1 MTSDSVVSVHFSEF
15 VARNIGQLMV
25 SSGVLSSEDSVRTAN
40 RNGENS
46 GELSAGVTTTIDPNW
61 KEV

>member
-1 MTSDSVVSVHFSEF
+1 
-15 VARNIGQLMV
+15 MV
-25 SSGVLSSEDSVRTAN
+25 GSGVLSSEDSVRTAN

-46 GELSAGVTTTIDPNW
+46 GELSAGFTTTIDPNW